1 MNCGDESRGKGPAST
16 PTSAST
22 NPELSDK
29 ARKDKK
35 KKQHRDKRDS
45 REPKDSTTPASGVNA
60 AEVGGKERRRNKKD
74 VSKITCFN
82 CNKKGHY
89 SNRCPEPPKN

>member
-1 MNCGDESRGKGPAST
+1 MNCEDESQGKGPAST
-16 PTSAST
+16 PASAST
-22 NPELSDK
+22 DPKPSDK

-35 KKQHRDKRDS
+35 KKQHIDKRDS
-45 REPKDSTTPASGVNA
+45 REPKDSTTSASGVNA

-74 VSKITCFN
+74 VSEITYFN
-82 CNKKGHY
+82 CNKKEHY